1 MIEKIH
7 EYVSVGLW
15 SDPEKKAVYPKVLIW
30 KGKSFGITKLG
41 LHHTYQEGK
50 TLYHVFSVVA
60 ANSFFRLVLNTQNL
74 LWTLE
79 EVADGYTN

>member
-15 SDPEKKAVYPKVLIW
+15 SDHAKRTVYPKVLIW
-30 KGKSFGITKLG
+30 KGKTLSVTQLG
-41 LHHTYQEGK
+41 LHHTYREGK

-60 ANSFFRLVLNTQNL
+60 ANGFFRLVLNTENL
-74 LWTLE
+74 VWTLE
-79 EVADGYTN
+79 EVADGFTN